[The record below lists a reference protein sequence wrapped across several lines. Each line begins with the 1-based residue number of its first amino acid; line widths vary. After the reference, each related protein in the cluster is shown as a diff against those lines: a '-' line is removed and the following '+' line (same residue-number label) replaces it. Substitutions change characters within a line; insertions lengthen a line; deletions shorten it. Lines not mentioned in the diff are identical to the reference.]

1 MAKVFDD
8 ILLQGIRSGQAP
20 ARTSTARTWFR
31 NKAQD
36 VGRISE
42 TSLIRGA
49 SKERQA
55 DPTTF
60 QVGSMYCFLYD
71 PKHKKTLPYY
81 DKFPLIFPIGNAKG
95 GFIGINFHYLPYPLR
110 AKLMDALYG
119 TVTNESYDITT
130 KMKISY
136 GILNGAAKYG
146 VFKPTVKHYLVQHI
160 RSKLIYVHPSEWDIA
175 LFLQVAQFQGASQSR
190 VWADSRKIISGK

>member
-1 MAKVFDD
+1 MKIFDD

-31 NKAQD
+31 TKAQD
-36 VGRISE
+36 AGRISE
-42 TSLIRGA
+42 QSLIRGS
-49 SKERQA
+49 SKERHK

-60 QVGSMYCFLYD
+60 EVGSLYMFLYD

-136 GILNGAAKYG
+136 GILNGAAKFG

-175 LFLQVAQFQGASQSR
+175 LFLDTARFQGASQTQ
-190 VWADSRKIISGK
+190 VWKDSRAAINSK